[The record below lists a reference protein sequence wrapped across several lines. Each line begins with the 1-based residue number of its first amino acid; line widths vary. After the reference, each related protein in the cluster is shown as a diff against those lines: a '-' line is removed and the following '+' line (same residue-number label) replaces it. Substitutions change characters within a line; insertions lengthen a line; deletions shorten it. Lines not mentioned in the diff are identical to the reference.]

1 VRRGFVF
8 FASFFGQ
15 KQFLGVLIKPNEFT
29 ELIVLERKR
38 FVFVFIAYFSFLNR
52 LVFLKFIFKFSFF
65 VKLVLFLEFVFFLEL
80 VLFLEFVFFLVIL
93 DFLLFGSSH

>member
-38 FVFVFIAYFSFLNR
+38 FVFVFIAFFNFLNR

-65 VKLVLFLEFVFFLEL
+65 VELVFFLEL

-93 DFLLFGSSH
+93 EFLLFGSSH